1 MFVAFVS
8 AVPFVCLRGDTKKK
22 NKAHKSLI
30 LWALSLV
37 GIHLSLK
44 PCGAYGTLTYT
55 IRKSHKTAIY

>member
-44 PCGAYGTLTYT
+44 PCGAYGT
-55 IRKSHKTAIY
+55 